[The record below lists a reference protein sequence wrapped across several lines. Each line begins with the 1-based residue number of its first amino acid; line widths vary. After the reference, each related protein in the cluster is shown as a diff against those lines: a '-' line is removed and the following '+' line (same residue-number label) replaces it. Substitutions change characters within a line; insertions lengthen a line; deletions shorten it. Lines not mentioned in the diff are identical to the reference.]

1 MDLIIII
8 SAALILLWFV
18 VRSGRKREK
27 LLLDHIEYQE
37 KQIGFLSRLA
47 RGLRAFRGKD
57 QDVRDAKARE
67 LWETR
72 EKE

>member
-37 KQIGFLSRLA
+37 KQIGFLSRLL
-47 RGLRAFRGKD
+47 RGFKSFNGKE